1 MSGQAHAVQ
10 RSRGGLLAVVVV
22 LLAAGAAALAIVKRT
37 SSSGAG
43 GPYAQEIEQWQKWR
57 HKRLTADDGWL
68 VVSALVWLKPGENPF
83 GNDSSNTVVLP
94 AHSVPPVGGMLRL
107 EGGKVSIEL
116 APLVKAELRRGPETP
131 PVLIKGRTELRP
143 DVPGPP
149 DVVVI
154 GEVQFFVLDRDGK
167 MAIRVRDL
175 RSPARQAF
183 KGLQYFPVRPEY
195 RVEAT
200 LVPHAQKTVVKVPT
214 VLGTTTDMESPGRLR
229 FRLNGQDLAL
239 DPVIEPD
246 DPDRRLF
253 LIFRDAT
260 AGKQT
265 YGAGRFLYAE
275 QPGNG
280 KIVLDFNKS
289 YTPPCGF
296 TSFATC
302 PLPPPQNRLPVAVEA
317 GEKFSGH
324 H

>member
-1 MSGQAHAVQ
+1 VVAI
-10 RSRGGLLAVVVV
+10 LLV
-22 LLAAGAAALAIVKRT
+22 AGAAALAIMKRT
-37 SSSGAG
+37 GATAPAG
-43 GPYAQEIEQWQKWR
+43 SYAQEIDAWQKWR
-57 HKRLTADDGWL
+57 HKRLLADDGWL
-68 VVSALVWLKPGENPF
+68 VVSALVWLKPGDNSF
-83 GNDSSNTVVLP
+83 GNDSSNAVVLP
-94 AHSVPPVGGMLRL
+94 VHSVPPVAGVLRL

-116 APLVKAELRRGPETP
+116 APLVKADLRVGTEDHP
-131 PVLIKGRTELRP
+131 IKGKVELKP

-149 DVVVI
+149 DVVVM
-154 GEVQFFVLDRDGK
+154 GDVQFFLLDRDGK

-175 RSPARQAF
+175 RSPRRQEF
-183 KGLQYFPVRPEY
+183 KGLEYFPTRPEY

-214 VLGTTTDMESPGRLR
+214 VMGNTTDMESPGRLQ
-229 FRLNGQDLAL
+229 FTLAGQSLAL

-253 LIFRDAT
+253 LIFRDT
-260 AGKQT
+260 TSGKKT

-275 QPGNG
+275 QPPGG
-280 KIVLDFNKS
+280 KIILDFNKS

-296 TSFATC
+296 TAFATC
-302 PLPPPQNRLPVAVEA
+302 PLPPPQNRLAVAIEA